1 MKWINETKEV
11 QVEIIE
17 RVKVIS
23 FLKYIVFPS
32 FVIFFYKTK
41 VYSLF
46 SCAFC
51 VELHNPRIFSPHLP
65 LIYQRYLEKK
75 MKTLL

>member
-17 RVKVIS
+17 RVKVIG

-32 FVIFFYKTK
+32 FVIF
-41 VYSLF
+41 
-46 SCAFC
+46 
-51 VELHNPRIFSPHLP
+51 
-65 LIYQRYLEKK
+65 LED
-75 MKTLL
+75 